1 MASPIPARSSGSA
14 REHAA
19 MAESHGFGHADTGIP
34 DDVIAG
40 ILSGYALPV
49 DGIHGVAHWG
59 RVLETGLRLAGATGA
74 DVEVVRW
81 FAVFHDARRLSEAAD
96 PDHGRRG
103 AELAMRFAPRLGL
116 SAERRAQLAFA
127 CAHHA
132 DGITRGDVTVRTC
145 WDADR
150 LDLWRVGIT
159 PRPRLLCTGA
169 ARDQEILAWCRRRS
183 VQGHVPECAAEWIT
197 AAARVGREA
206 SAGTKR
212 PEGS

>member
-1 MASPIPARSSGSA
+1 MDERTASPRP
-14 REHAA
+14 EVV
-19 MAESHGFGHADTGIP
+19 IP

-40 ILSGYALPV
+40 IIDGYALPV
-49 DGIHGVAHWG
+49 DGIHGAAHWG
-59 RVLETGLRLAGATGA
+59 RVLETGMRLADATGA
-74 DVEVVRW
+74 DPDVVRW
-81 FAVFHDARRLSEAAD
+81 FAVFHDARRHSEAAD

-132 DGITRGDVTVRTC
+132 DGITEGDITVRTC

-159 PRPRLLCTGA
+159 PSRRLLCTDA
-169 ARDQEILAWCRRRS
+169 ARDPEILVWCRRRS
-183 VQGHVPECAAEWIT
+183 LEGHVPDCAATWIGL
-197 AAARVGREA
+197 AARGTHAR
-206 SAGTKR
+206 SAGSKW
-212 PEGS
+212 PEEP